1 MMGLFGDVAGML
13 SFLQFAPQQDLISI
27 VTSLIWIV
35 FMMIFLLYPT
45 FSQRLQL
52 GYILRDLERRLN
64 RLKAMRD
71 EVRARTLETL
81 KKYAE
86 KGVDVGR
93 ELDNLLLSF
102 MIEPESMDP
111 YGVVYKL
118 EHIAR
123 SWEDTFEEHVKAI
136 CSKADR
142 ERAKTLTNLVD
153 VARGM
158 DYLYRV
164 VRHYYLLGKKTSN
177 VYIVLQVQ
185 MLIPQLM
192 EIAEAYRQASYA
204 FMHGQPIG
212 DGVGVLAA
220 AKLVE
225 NMEKKTYE
233 IAKDT
238 IVHETSFEGRKL
250 FVLRAAGPGGAVGRP
265 ADGLLKILESEG
277 DRVKAIIMID
287 AGLKLEGEETGKVVE
302 GIGAAIGGLGV
313 EKFKIEEA
321 SKKRNIPLYAFV
333 IYQSIG
339 EAITPMKESI
349 AKAAD
354 EVVER
359 VKKLITSKVEEGFSV
374 IVAGIGNTVG
384 IGVT

>member
-64 RLKAMRD
+64 RLKMMRD

-238 IVHETSFEGRKL
+238 IVHEASFEGRKL